1 MDKHF
6 IRILTLLMVGLI
18 SYPSGA
24 QRKAVFIILD
34 GISADALE
42 KTKTPFIDEIA
53 AAGGYTRAYTGGVK
67 ETYNE
72 SPTISAP
79 GYNHILTGT
88 WSNKHNVWDN
98 DIREPNYN
106 YRNIFRIAEEHNPNL
121 KTAIFSTWLDNR
133 TKLIGDGLSQAG
145 NIRIDYAFDGFELD
159 EEKFPHDAGK
169 RYIFDIDEHVS
180 KEAARYLLDHGPDLS
195 WVYLEYTDD
204 MGHRFGDSPEYMEA
218 IQLADAQ
225 VGRIWRAAQQRMQQ
239 TGEEWMIVVTTDH
252 GRDAATGK
260 NHGGQSERERTV
272 WICTNLTNLNKRFG
286 NGTAAVDIMPSI
298 LSFLQ
303 VPLPETVEREL
314 DGVPFTGPV
323 SVANLHAVK
332 EGRKIRLLWDVLDG
346 GGDAII
352 LMSTTDNFRHGGTDT
367 YKTVKKVK
375 VSRGAVLLKI
385 PGSDATNLKFIL
397 RAPGNSI
404 GTHLKTPLEN

>member
-1 MDKHF
+1 M
-6 IRILTLLMVGLI
+6 RSLCILWMLFFMQVTW
-18 SYPSGA
+18 A

-42 KTKTPFIDEIA
+42 KTNTPFIDEIA
-53 AAGGYTRAYTGGVK
+53 AAGGYTRANTGGVK
-67 ETYNE
+67 GSYNE

-159 EEKFPHDAGK
+159 EEKFPHDADK

-180 KEAARYLLDHGPDLS
+180 KEAARYLLEHGPDLS

-204 MGHRFGDSPEYMEA
+204 MGHRFGDSPEYTEA
-218 IQLADAQ
+218 IQLADVQ
-225 VGRIWRAAQQRMQQ
+225 VGRIWRAIQQRMQQ

-260 NHGGQSERERTV
+260 DHGGQSDRERTV
-272 WICTNLTNLNKRFG
+272 WISTNLNKLNKRFG
-286 NGTAAVDIMPSI
+286 NGTASIDIMPSI
-298 LSFLQ
+298 LRFMQ
-303 VPLPETVEREL
+303 IPLPEDLEREL
-314 DGVPFTGPV
+314 DGVPFIGRV
-323 SVANLHAVK
+323 SVANLRTQQ
-332 EGRKIRLLWDVLDG
+332 EGKKIRLTWDVLDDS
-346 GGDAII
+346 GDATI
-352 LMSTTDNFRHGGTDT
+352 LMSTTDYFRQGGVDV
-367 YKTVKKVK
+367 YKKIKKVK
-375 VSRGAVLLKI
+375 VADGTALVKSPQSSSGDYKFVLLV
-385 PGSDATNLKFIL
+385 PF
-397 RAPGNSI
+397 NSI
-404 GTHLKTPLEN
+404 NNQFVDK

>member
-1 MDKHF
+1 M
-6 IRILTLLMVGLI
+6 RSLCILWMLFFMQVTW
-18 SYPSGA
+18 A

-42 KTKTPFIDEIA
+42 KTNTPFIDEIA
-53 AAGGYTRAYTGGVK
+53 AAGGYTRANTGGVK
-67 ETYNE
+67 GSYNE

-121 KTAIFSTWLDNR
+121 KTAIFSTWMDNR

-159 EEKFPHDAGK
+159 EEKFPHDADK

-180 KEAARYLLDHGPDLS
+180 KEAARYLLEHGPDLS

-204 MGHRFGDSPEYMEA
+204 MGHRFGDSPEYTEA
-218 IQLADAQ
+218 IQLADVQ
-225 VGRIWRAAQQRMQQ
+225 VGRIWRAIQQRMQQ

-260 NHGGQSERERTV
+260 DHGGQSDRERTV
-272 WICTNLTNLNKRFG
+272 WISTNLNKLNKRFG
-286 NGTAAVDIMPSI
+286 NGTASIDIMPSI
-298 LSFLQ
+298 LRFMQ
-303 VPLPETVEREL
+303 IPLPEDLEREL
-314 DGVPFTGPV
+314 DGVPFIGRV
-323 SVANLHAVK
+323 SVANLRTQQ
-332 EGRKIRLLWDVLDG
+332 EGKKIRLTWDVLDDS
-346 GGDAII
+346 GDATI
-352 LMSTTDNFRHGGTDT
+352 LMSTTDYFRQGGVDV
-367 YKTVKKVK
+367 YKKIKKVK
-375 VSRGAVLLKI
+375 VADGTALVKSPQSSSGEYKFVLLV
-385 PGSDATNLKFIL
+385 PF
-397 RAPGNSI
+397 NSI
-404 GTHLKTPLEN
+404 NNQFVDK